1 MKNFIFKNIR
11 TIPEVGCFVFA
22 LSPLWYNYDN
32 ALTATYIFGTLTV
45 LISVY
50 GLFAYPKK
58 ISENLIIFLCNS
70 SKSDKIDL
78 AISIF
83 GIIIC
88 LLVPTSDAMVR
99 YFIFGFD
106 IIGSSL
112 SILFPTKIEI
122 TK

>member
-58 ISENLIIFLCNS
+58 ISETPMIFLIDNR
-70 SKSDKIDL
+70 KSDIIDL
-78 AISIF
+78 AISII
-83 GIIIC
+83 GITIC
-88 LLVPTSDAMVR
+88 LLFPTSDAMAR
-99 YFIFGFD
+99 YVIFGID
-106 IIGSSL
+106 IIATPFC
-112 SILFPTKIEI
+112 ILFSNKTEI

>member
-11 TIPEVGCFVFA
+11 TIPQVGCFVFA

-32 ALTATYIFGTLTV
+32 ALTATYIFCILTI
-45 LISVY
+45 LISVF

-58 ISENLIIFLCNS
+58 ISYTIIIFLCNNR
-70 SKSDKIDL
+70 KADIIDL
-78 AISIF
+78 AISIV
-83 GIIIC
+83 GITIC

-99 YFIFGFD
+99 YVIFGID
-106 IIGSSL
+106 IIAAPL
-112 SILFPTKIEI
+112 SILFPNKIEI

>member
-11 TIPEVGCFVFA
+11 TIPQVGCFVFA

-32 ALTATYIFGTLTV
+32 ALTATYIFCILTI
-45 LISVY
+45 LISVF

-58 ISENLIIFLCNS
+58 ISDTIIIFLCNNR
-70 SKSDKIDL
+70 KADIIDL

-83 GIIIC
+83 GITIC

-99 YFIFGFD
+99 YVIFGID
-106 IIGSSL
+106 IIAAPL
-112 SILFPTKIEI
+112 SILFPNKIEI